1 MAQGVQKSR
10 CMRVV
15 GAKCSVHDCSDN
27 RTKLYNVLR
36 IRTDLGKCIH
46 QSDEKQ
52 GNKNPRA
59 LSTHCILRVKADR
72 HTTKEEENKEEDRP
86 QKKKKIKKKT
96 DDKRGKK

>member
-86 QKKKKIKKKT
+86 QRKKKI
-96 DDKRGKK
+96 